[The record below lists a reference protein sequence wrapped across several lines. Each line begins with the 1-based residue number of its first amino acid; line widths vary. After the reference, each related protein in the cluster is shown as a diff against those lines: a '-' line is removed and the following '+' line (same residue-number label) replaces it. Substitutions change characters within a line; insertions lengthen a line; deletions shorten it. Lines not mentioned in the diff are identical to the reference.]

1 MDTGQSISNTRLL
14 QAQNLTKLPQPK
26 ENTFENINR
35 EQPELQKRV
44 YTVLKWLV
52 GYCLFSGMLS
62 GLILNQL
69 TLARTISL
77 LSKQRGGGVEDQ
89 MHGFIM
95 LMFIVLV
102 PNLFNAAR
110 CYLVG
115 TFAKDAKTYPWPNK
129 TSLTIGVVAS
139 VLEMLCI
146 IEILFVS
153 APYLHPDVFLLLLAG
168 TFSATILLQICN
180 IFAREETEKRWKKF
194 VKSCLLLISFLIHTA
209 GLLGIPIV
217 LISALSSNLLRS
229 EGDHIMQT
237 SSYVMLIISLLI
249 LSVLWSPNIQNLT
262 IQPHL
267 KVTTL
272 KNAFLLKFVETGNKV
287 DKGVQANARWK
298 GGLIYSCI
306 KFLTFLMIA
315 PVVFLLHNLELV
327 NSNFKDLNAFN
338 LGLELSLV
346 LGVNILFAVLVY
358 AMGYI
363 ACSICSQQVGFLF
376 PLICSTPLTVII
388 MPFLKWTW
396 PSIPYTMLYDYHQN
410 PKETGIVVVIILF
423 GIALLITQ
431 LSYTWIFLK
440 KSKIVMATDDLLFIL
455 PTYNPIFL
463 GEYLLLNRRVDSM
476 MLHKYD
482 GPFAQAENYDNAN
495 IFICS
500 TMYHESELEMK
511 NLLLSIKSVADAA
524 ANGFL
529 KQKFESH
536 IFFDGANQGRDLNMY
551 AMRLISLLKECFD
564 VDLEDGVKRY
574 TPYGIQLAWIVSG
587 QMRFVIHCKNGKKVK
602 NKKRWS
608 QVMYMYY
615 TLFFRV
621 PTDNGYKPEAEEEL
635 AEHYERTFILTTDA
649 DIVFTP
655 ASVKSLIEILVRD
668 RTVGAVCARTHP
680 LGSGPI
686 VWYQVFD
693 YAVGH
698 WFQKVAENIMGSV
711 LCCPGCFS
719 LFRTSALKDVVQIYA
734 SNVSLAKDFLTK
746 DMGEDRWLCTLL
758 VQHGWRLE
766 YCAASENFT
775 FCPDHFE
782 EFYKQRRRWIPSTLA
797 NLFELVSSGSQI
809 VKNNNFISYLF
820 VFYQILNIV
829 STILSPGAVIIVLVG
844 GITVAFGINQYLTLV
859 VQLGIAGVFMLV
871 CLYTSQKTQLTTAK
885 ILTGV
890 YALMMTAVVVGLFG
904 QGANSIGESIN
915 QYYFN
920 ASVTSFEDKI
930 LKGSLTSFTTFYLI
944 FLSFMYTIAALLHPF
959 EAYQVLNF
967 IWYIV
972 CLPSGYLL
980 LIIYSFCNLTDRSW
994 GTREATTNSDS
1005 KPFSYYINF
1014 FRDQAMLFCTK
1025 CYTKPEKE
1033 EKKPVDEVK
1042 EKPGIEVEVIAP
1054 VPVREEVRKKR
1065 AASIENPCLVS
1076 IMPGKNH
1083 MSVERFLDTIGMSQ
1097 YEENFCENGYE
1108 NVALIAKLKKGDLN
1122 AIGIEKRG
1130 HELKILKSIKEIY
1143 VFEADIPAHIPTGI
1157 YNWLQMLCLP
1167 VKYGEV
1173 LAQEGYNFKCDME
1186 NLIGMEE
1193 KELINMGITKRGHLQ
1208 RFKEGLKKLE
1218 YPTVDEMRLR
1228 EGHEYLNKLTEMN
1241 QEEFDKE
1248 DLFWLQLRSEILKV
1262 DNSMFQAK
1270 QEAKLKSNLE
1280 ELRNNFLLLLI
1291 VANSIWLL
1299 AFFLLDSAQFQGLR
1313 ILGKVNVI
1321 GMIFVLIYGS
1331 IYFIQFVC
1339 LLLHRVYTLMHF
1351 VADASYFP
1359 RSRAKKKD
1367 NSAKGERAGT
1377 GLSHTNSIVSDLNEN
1392 QNNYLRRHSAVTSD
1406 RTPLLDNYNSVGFN
1420 TISSQSTVLNTSF
1433 ITGNQHIIKEY

>member
-1 MDTGQSISNTRLL
+1 MDTCQSISDTRLL
-14 QAQNLTKLPQPK
+14 QVQNLPKLPQPE
-26 ENTFENINR
+26 ENTFEDIDR
-35 EQPELQKRV
+35 EQPKIQKRV

-52 GYCLFSGMLS
+52 SCFLFSGMLT

-69 TLARTISL
+69 TLAKTISL
-77 LSKQRGGGVEDQ
+77 LTMLKGKDDDKI
-89 MHGFIM
+89 HGFVM
-95 LMFIVLV
+95 LMFITLI

-115 TFAKDAKTYPWPNK
+115 TFAKDAKTFPWPNK

-139 VLEMLCI
+139 VLEIVCI
-146 IEILFVS
+146 TEILFIS
-153 APYLHPDVFLLLLAG
+153 APYLHPDIFLLLLAG
-168 TFSATILLQICN
+168 TFSATILLQMCN
-180 IFAREETEKRWKKF
+180 IFAQEEPEKLWKKYA
-194 VKSCLLLISFLIHTA
+194 KSCLLLLSFLMHTV
-209 GLLGIPIV
+209 GLIGIPIV
-217 LISALSSNLLRS
+217 MISTLELHQLES
-229 EGDHIMQT
+229 EGDQYMQL
-237 SSYVMLIISLLI
+237 SSYAMMIASLFM

-267 KVTTL
+267 KMTTL
-272 KNAFLLKFVETGNKV
+272 KNAFLLKFVGTENEV
-287 DKGVQANARWK
+287 DKGVLANARWK
-298 GGLIYSCI
+298 GGMLYSCI
-306 KFLTFLMIA
+306 KFLTFLVLA
-315 PVVFLLHNLELV
+315 PVAFFAHNYELTERIFSEEPTNV
-327 NSNFKDLNAFN
+327 YPFN
-338 LGLELSLV
+338 LGLGLFIV
-346 LGVNILFAVLVY
+346 LGVNIILAVLVY

-363 ACSICSQQVGFLF
+363 ACSICSQRVGFLF
-376 PLICSTPLTVII
+376 PLTCSTPLTVIL
-388 MPFLKWTW
+388 MQFWKTDW
-396 PSIPYTMLYDYHQN
+396 P
-410 PKETGIVVVIILF
+410 GIEHTLLTNHDRTSVYISVIIIFL
-423 GIALLITQ
+423 GIALLSTQ
-431 LSYTWIFLK
+431 LSYTYIFLK
-440 KSKIVMATDDLLFIL
+440 NSKIVMATDDLLFLL

-463 GEYLLLNRRVDSM
+463 GEYFLLNRRVDNM
-476 MLHKYD
+476 MLQKLD
-482 GPFAQAENYDNAN
+482 GPFARDKSYDNAT

-500 TMYHESELEMK
+500 TMYHESEIEMR

-524 ANGFL
+524 ADGFL

-551 AMRLISLLKECFD
+551 AMRLISLLEECFG
-564 VDLEDGVKRY
+564 VGLEDGMKRY
-574 TPYGIQLAWIVSG
+574 TPYGIQLAWIVSD
-587 QMRFVIHCKNGKKVK
+587 QLRFVIHCKNGKKVK

-621 PTDNGYKPEAEEEL
+621 PTDNEHQTKEEL
-635 AEHYERTFILTTDA
+635 DEHYERTFILTTDA

-655 ASVKSLIEILVRD
+655 ESVKSLIEMLVRD

-680 LGSGPI
+680 LGTGPV

-766 YCAASENFT
+766 YCAVAENFT

-809 VKNNNFISYLF
+809 VKRNNFISYLF

-844 GITVAFGINQYLTLV
+844 GITVAFGINQYITLA
-859 VQLGIAGVFMLV
+859 VQLGIAGAFMLV

-890 YALMMTAVVVGLFG
+890 YALMMTAVVVGLVG
-904 QGANSIGESIN
+904 QGASSIGDTLN
-915 QYYFN
+915 NYYLN
-920 ASVTSFEDKI
+920 KSVTSFEDKI

-944 FLSFMYTIAALLHPF
+944 FLSFVYTIAALLHPF

-967 IWYIV
+967 VWYIV

-994 GTREATTNSDS
+994 GTREATAKSDS

-1014 FRDQAMLFCTK
+1014 FRDQAMFFCSK
-1025 CYTKPEKE
+1025 CFTKPEKE
-1033 EKKPVDEVK
+1033 EKKLVDEVK
-1042 EKPGIEVEVIAP
+1042 KKPEIEIEVVTP
-1054 VPVREEVRKKR
+1054 VPIKEEVKEKR
-1065 AASIENPCLVS
+1065 AASIENPCPVS
-1076 IMPGKNH
+1076 IMPGKDH
-1083 MSVERFLDTIGMSQ
+1083 MSVESFLGKIGMSQ

-1108 NVALIAKLKKGDLN
+1108 NVALIAKLKNADLN
-1122 AIGIEKRG
+1122 DIGIVKRG
-1130 HELKILKSIKEIY
+1130 HVLKIMKAIKEIY

-1157 YNWLQMLCLP
+1157 YDWLQMLCLP
-1167 VKYGEV
+1167 EKYGDV
-1173 LAQEGYNFKCDME
+1173 FAQEGYTFKCDME

-1193 KELINMGITKRGHLQ
+1193 KELLNMGITKRGHLQ
-1208 RFKEGLKKLE
+1208 RFREGLKKLE
-1218 YPTVDEMRLR
+1218 YPTVDELRLR
-1228 EGHEYLNKLTEMN
+1228 DGHEYLRRLKTMN
-1241 QEEFDKE
+1241 QEEFEKE
-1248 DLFWLQLRSEILKV
+1248 DMFWLQLRSEILKV

-1270 QEAKLKSNLE
+1270 QEAKLKINLE

-1299 AFFLLDSAQFQGLR
+1299 AFFLLDSAQFHGLR
-1313 ILGKVNVI
+1313 ILGKVNLI

-1359 RSRAKKKD
+1359 GSRAKRR
-1367 NSAKGERAGT
+1367 SERAGT
-1377 GLSHTNSIVSDLNEN
+1377 GLTRTNSAVSVLNDD
-1392 QNNYLRRHSAVTSD
+1392 QIRRHSGASIK
-1406 RTPLLDNYNSVGFN
+1406 TPLLEDNRNSRVFN
-1420 TISSQSTVLNTSF
+1420 TISSQSMVLDTSF
-1433 ITGNQHIIKEY
+1433 ISGKHHKVVLESCSTNLS